1 MHQATFSFLLHI
13 ALLKSYNDNLSGV
26 DTNICKIVALFF
38 ADDGMILMQSLRE
51 TKESIQ
57 VLMNI
62 AEECGMNINK
72 DKSNIMIFNH
82 KEKIHEDNTEGIQI
96 TDTINYLGVT
106 YNKKQERLFKKHI
119 ILSEQ
124 MNKTRRYA
132 NLMPAVIAKSCNK
145 LLIGKTYWKVQHS
158 QLFCM
163 VQM

>member
-62 AEECGMNINK
+62 
-72 DKSNIMIFNH
+72 
-82 KEKIHEDNTEGIQI
+82 
-96 TDTINYLGVT
+96 
-106 YNKKQERLFKKHI
+106 
-119 ILSEQ
+119 
-124 MNKTRRYA
+124 
-132 NLMPAVIAKSCNK
+132 
-145 LLIGKTYWKVQHS
+145 
-158 QLFCM
+158 
-163 VQM
+163 